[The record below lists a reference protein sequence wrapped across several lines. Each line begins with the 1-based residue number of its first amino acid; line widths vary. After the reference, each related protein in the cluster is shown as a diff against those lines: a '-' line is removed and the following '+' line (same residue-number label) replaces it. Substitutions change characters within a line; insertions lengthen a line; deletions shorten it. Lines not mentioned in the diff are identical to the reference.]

1 MPRTAPDQVLDATA
15 RCVARVGLAKTTLD
29 DVAREAGCARATV
42 YRYFAN
48 KQHLLAALVARD
60 ARELGAVLTAHAR
73 AADSLGDAIVSVIVE
88 GTRALQAHATLVFVA
103 AHEPE
108 LLMPYLAFER
118 ESAVLAAAAELLAP
132 GFTTFVPADRA
143 ERLAEWIARIAMS
156 FLCCPSDHFDV
167 SDPEQVRAFVD
178 DFVLPGFS
186 RPADALNGL
195 RPEGIA

>member
-1 MPRTAPDQVLDATA
+1 MPRTTPDQVLDATA

-42 YRYFAN
+42 YRYFTN

-60 ARELGAVLTAHAR
+60 TSELGALLNAHAR
-73 AADSLGDAIVSVIVE
+73 SADSLRDAVVTVIVE
-88 GTRALQAHATLVFVA
+88 GTRALQSHPALLFVA

-118 ESAVLAAAAELLAP
+118 ESAVLVAAAALLAP
-132 GFTTFVPADRA
+132 GFTRFLPAARA

-167 SDPEQVRAFVD
+167 SDPAQVRALVD
-178 DFVLPGFS
+178 DFVLPGFL
-186 RPADALNGL
+186 RPAAL
-195 RPEGIA
+195 EGIVQ